1 MVEQRKVAIPDMVE
15 QRKVVG
21 KIEERL
27 SQLDNGEQILHKT
40 KRQIDF
46 YRQSVLK
53 AAFSEVSNGKKVL

>member
-1 MVEQRKVAIPDMVE
+1 MVE